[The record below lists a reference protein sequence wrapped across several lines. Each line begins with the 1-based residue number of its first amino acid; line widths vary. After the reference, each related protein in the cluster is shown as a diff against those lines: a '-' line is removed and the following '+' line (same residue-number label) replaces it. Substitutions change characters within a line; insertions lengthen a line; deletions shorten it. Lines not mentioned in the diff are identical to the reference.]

1 MANKYEQK
9 RYKTQKGI
17 ETFHK
22 VKYELLPN
30 RKEFEAALEKLS
42 SAEYY
47 SFFAEKQR
55 TVYGK
60 KKISFNWDPETQ
72 LKKFVLLCNS
82 FLSSID
88 INLTLDKV
96 SSNPYQLINKNI
108 YRFLYDKEAQTFKS
122 VFIHKDV
129 IYRDTFELYSKSN
142 KCKIFVVKSL
152 QSPFSLERT
161 SLIANGIRIDF
172 RSSWKKYIEEIEA
185 GLRKW

>member
-60 KKISFNWDPETQ
+60 KKISFN
-72 LKKFVLLCNS
+72 
-82 FLSSID
+82 
-88 INLTLDKV
+88 
-96 SSNPYQLINKNI
+96 
-108 YRFLYDKEAQTFKS
+108 
-122 VFIHKDV
+122 
-129 IYRDTFELYSKSN
+129 
-142 KCKIFVVKSL
+142 
-152 QSPFSLERT
+152 
-161 SLIANGIRIDF
+161 
-172 RSSWKKYIEEIEA
+172 
-185 GLRKW
+185 